1 MTRAAIGTGGHVT
14 VGYYDADRSSMFMSN
29 PSTMLLAALAGVML
43 TLYIMRRRTRLGKRA
58 PKF

>member
-1 MTRAAIGTGGHVT
+1 MTSTASNRMIGFAVTTAI
-14 VGYYDADRSSMFMSN
+14 
-29 PSTMLLAALAGVML
+29 AGVML